1 MGFFFRFLSPD
12 KNYLF
17 LNLFLLLFE
26 LFMFAKLEVLINPV
40 LKCWQE
46 IMKIDIST
54 IEPESTYNK
63 FLQKWHDIINLY
75 KSHHARG
82 QYVWICLC
90 VCFVECVCVCLC
102 KQGCFIFDLYFI
114 LFLFWWFNSS
124 LCFPN
129 LVLSDFF
136 LLFTADTTHYS
147 YRGSLH
153 FQWLRNWYF
162 FWKQRF
168 QNWHYKKCY

>member
-1 MGFFFRFLSPD
+1 MLRPILKYSEWNSNPFPSRIKKFENLLQQIIGLSWFVFNHIYSVGFFFRFLSPD
-12 KNYLF
+12 TNYQF

-114 LFLFWWFNSS
+114 LFLFW
-124 LCFPN
+124 
-129 LVLSDFF
+129 
-136 LLFTADTTHYS
+136 
-147 YRGSLH
+147 
-153 FQWLRNWYF
+153 
-162 FWKQRF
+162 
-168 QNWHYKKCY
+168 

>member
-90 VCFVECVCVCLC
+90 VCFVECVCVYVCVNRVVLYLIYILSY
-102 KQGCFIFDLYFI
+102 FFFDNSTLVYV
-114 LFLFWWFNSS
+114 FLI
-124 LCFPN
+124 LCF
-129 LVLSDFF
+129 LIFFSF
-136 LLFTADTTHYS
+136 LLQILLIIVIVVVCISSD
-147 YRGSLH
+147 
-153 FQWLRNWYF
+153 
-162 FWKQRF
+162 
-168 QNWHYKKCY
+168 